1 MWWNKADFSAAIT
14 LIVNMINDSIAT
26 FDQINASL
34 PNENLNV
41 LIN

>member
-1 MWWNKADFSAAIT
+1 MWWNKADFSAGIT

-34 PNENLNV
+34 PNV
-41 LIN
+41 LRN